1 MPPHR
6 SSSSRSSFSSGGMID
21 DETRDM
27 IIKKT
32 WCHGQAIM
40 PIYGVVLLWWYLR
53 YNDGGDDDDAEDE
66 GSSSS
71 SFQDRPLAL
80 LIAALFLPYW
90 CYISYRS
97 IFTLFSYQTMIIG
110 GLFVEISHVLV
121 ISVAIRNLND
131 TFHLLMFIASSLFF
145 IETIAFLI
153 VVTIFRTKLEESSSQ
168 QQQQL
173 QMSLQPPDQPQQP
186 NQYYQD
192 VV

>member
-1 MPPHR
+1 
-6 SSSSRSSFSSGGMID
+6 MID

-53 YNDGGDDDDAEDE
+53 YNDDAEDE

-71 SFQDRPLAL
+71 SSQDRPLAL

-97 IFTLFSYQTMIIG
+97 IFT
-110 GLFVEISHVLV
+110 
-121 ISVAIRNLND
+121 
-131 TFHLLMFIASSLFF
+131 
-145 IETIAFLI
+145 
-153 VVTIFRTKLEESSSQ
+153 
-168 QQQQL
+168 
-173 QMSLQPPDQPQQP
+173 
-186 NQYYQD
+186 
-192 VV
+192 

>member
-6 SSSSRSSFSSGGMID
+6 SSTSRSSSGNGGSMID

-53 YNDGGDDDDAEDE
+53 YNDGGDAENE
-66 GSSSS
+66 GSS
-71 SFQDRPLAL
+71 RPVAL
-80 LIAALFLPYW
+80 LLAALFLPYW

-110 GLFVEISHVLV
+110 GLFVEISHTLV
-121 ISVAIRNLND
+121 ISVAIRNLTD

-153 VVTIFRTKLEESSSQ
+153 VVTIFRTKIEESQQQ

-173 QMSLQPPDQPQQP
+173 QMSLQPPADQPHQP
-186 NQYYQD
+186 NHQYYQD
-192 VV
+192 HVV